1 MEDIC
6 KECKE
11 PAKAS
16 CSCDNSLRFCLQ
28 HYAFIHKAVEGNHD
42 PIDLDK
48 RRKELKENFISAIR
62 GLYKVKSQ
70 VITKSNQ
77 LIQIV
82 QFIATKELSMLK
94 EYIKICKKASESK
107 ELDADKMLEDYQ
119 NIEIPSLISENFME
133 AVLNNF
139 LLYKNDNKIINPEI
153 ANWMN
158 EIKIRALEFSKKIE
172 KIKKRVQPTFNFFFE
187 GHIAP
192 IECLAVTA
200 DNNYIVS
207 GSKDNT
213 IRKWSLLDKKQE
225 AVLNGHTNWVNS
237 VALTSDNKYIISGSS
252 DSTIRIWKFLEAT
265 QEAVLQEHT
274 NIVTSIVVTSDNKW
288 VNSVAITSDNNYIVS
303 GSKDNTIRIWKF
315 SEKRHEAVLQ
325 GHTEAI
331 NSIALTSDNKY
342 IISGSKD
349 KTIRIWN
356 LLDARQENV
365 LDCHLSE
372 VHCVAVTLNNR
383 FIISGS
389 GDIFAKD
396 NTIRIWNFLDNKQE
410 TVLKN
415 DFGEVNCLAL
425 TSDSIYIIAG
435 FFDNKIRIWD
445 IL

>member
-153 ANWMN
+153 AN
-158 EIKIRALEFSKKIE
+158 
-172 KIKKRVQPTFNFFFE
+172 
-187 GHIAP
+187 
-192 IECLAVTA
+192 
-200 DNNYIVS
+200 
-207 GSKDNT
+207 
-213 IRKWSLLDKKQE
+213 
-225 AVLNGHTNWVNS
+225 
-237 VALTSDNKYIISGSS
+237 
-252 DSTIRIWKFLEAT
+252 
-265 QEAVLQEHT
+265 
-274 NIVTSIVVTSDNKW
+274 
-288 VNSVAITSDNNYIVS
+288 
-303 GSKDNTIRIWKF
+303 
-315 SEKRHEAVLQ
+315 
-325 GHTEAI
+325 
-331 NSIALTSDNKY
+331 
-342 IISGSKD
+342 
-349 KTIRIWN
+349 
-356 LLDARQENV
+356 
-365 LDCHLSE
+365 
-372 VHCVAVTLNNR
+372 
-383 FIISGS
+383 
-389 GDIFAKD
+389 
-396 NTIRIWNFLDNKQE
+396 
-410 TVLKN
+410 
-415 DFGEVNCLAL
+415 
-425 TSDSIYIIAG
+425 
-435 FFDNKIRIWD
+435 
-445 IL
+445 